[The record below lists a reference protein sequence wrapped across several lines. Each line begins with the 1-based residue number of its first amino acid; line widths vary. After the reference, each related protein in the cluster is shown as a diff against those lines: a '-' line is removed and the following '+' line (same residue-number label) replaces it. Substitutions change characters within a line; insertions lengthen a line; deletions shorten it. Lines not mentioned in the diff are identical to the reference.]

1 MKAILALEDGTYFEG
16 KAFGAT
22 GEVTGELVFNTSMT
36 GYQEVITDPSY
47 RGQIVTMTY
56 PLIGNYGINDED
68 SESDEPQVR
77 GFIVRESCNYPSN
90 WRCQKTDEEFL
101 KENNVIGIQ
110 NIDTRALTKHIRN
123 QGMMQAVIS
132 TEDLNPDS
140 LIQKAK
146 ESSLG
151 TELVQKVTV
160 NESYSLSAATF
171 QSQYHIA
178 VLDLG
183 VKKNILD
190 SFRQCGADLTV
201 LPADTTADQILE
213 LNPDALFIS
222 NGPGDPKDNQEIIKE
237 IEKLIGK
244 LPLFGICFGHQ
255 ILSLALGA
263 DTYKLKF
270 GHRGANHPVKDL
282 SNGQVYIT
290 SQNHGYAVKEES
302 LPEYILVTHK
312 NLNDGTIEGMKH
324 SNLPIFSVQYHP
336 EAAPGP
342 NDSTYLFD
350 EFIEL
355 IVDSAA

>member
-16 KAFGAT
+16 ESFGAA

-36 GYQEVITDPSY
+36 GYQEVMTDPSY

-68 SESDEPQVR
+68 NESDEPQVS

-140 LIQKAK
+140 LVQKAK
-146 ESSLG
+146 ESSLSS
-151 TELVQKVTV
+151 ELVQEVTA
-160 NESYSLSAATF
+160 EEAYLLQADF
-171 QSQYHIA
+171 QSKYHIA

-183 VKKNILD
+183 VKENILD
-190 SFRQCGADLTV
+190 SFKQCNADLTV
-201 LPADTTADQILE
+201 LPADTTADEILE
-213 LNPDALFIS
+213 LNPDGLFIS
-222 NGPGDPKDNQEIIKE
+222 NGPGDPKDNPEVITE
-237 IEKLIGK
+237 VEKLVGK

-255 ILSLALGA
+255 ILGLALGA

-270 GHRGANHPVKDL
+270 GHRGANHPVKNL
-282 SNGQVYIT
+282 STGQVYIT

-302 LPEYILVTHK
+302 LPEEIIVTHK
-312 NLNDGTIEGMKH
+312 NLNDDTVEGMKH
-324 SNLPIFSVQYHP
+324 TKLPIFSVQYHP

-342 NDSTYLFD
+342 QDSEFLFNK
-350 EFIEL
+350 FIEL

>member
-16 KAFGAT
+16 ESFGAA

-36 GYQEVITDPSY
+36 GYQEVMTDPSY

-68 SESDEPQVR
+68 NESDEPQVS
-77 GFIVRESCNYPSN
+77 GFVVRESCNYPSN

-132 TEDLNPDS
+132 TEDLNPNS
-140 LIQKAK
+140 LVQKAK
-146 ESSLG
+146 ESSLSS
-151 TELVQKVTV
+151 ELVQEVTV
-160 NESYSLSAATF
+160 GESYFLQADF
-171 QSQYHIA
+171 QSKYHIA

-183 VKKNILD
+183 VKENMLD
-190 SFRQCGADLTV
+190 SFKQCNADLTV
-201 LPADTTADQILE
+201 LPADTTAEEILE
-213 LNPDALFIS
+213 LNPDGLFIS
-222 NGPGDPKDNQEIIKE
+222 NGPGDPKDNPEVIAE
-237 IEKLIGK
+237 VEKLVGK

-255 ILSLALGA
+255 ILALALGA

-270 GHRGANHPVKDL
+270 GHRGANHPVKNL
-282 SNGQVYIT
+282 STGQVYIT

-302 LPEYILVTHK
+302 LPEEMIVTHK
-312 NLNDGTIEGMKH
+312 NLNDDTVEGMKH
-324 SNLPIFSVQYHP
+324 TKLPIFSVQYHP

-342 NDSTYLFD
+342 HDSDFLFNK
-350 EFIEL
+350 FIEL